1 VARGLITSV
10 VTVGCLALVL
20 AAEATA
26 TPIPSVTVNDE
37 AVVPPAQVTVVAG
50 EEVTFES
57 TSTAGVGAI
66 IETVWDLDDNG
77 IFGEDGEVGTSVA
90 RTFDD
95 AGTFNVSLRVTD
107 EDTVTTS
114 QATLLLS
121 IVVEEPPPRPPEAN
135 FNVSPLEPFALE
147 PATFTSTSTAFDG
160 ATIDADST
168 QWDFENDGT
177 IDASGLTVTHTFPL
191 ADSYSVRLV
200 VEDSR
205 GETAQIVRTPPLVV
219 SAPRSPVPAFTVS
232 PNTPTVGAA
241 ATFTS
246 TSSAIPGFP
255 ISTAWFID
263 GAPAGNGQAVTHTFS
278 SPGPHSVRLV
288 VDDERTLPPVEL
300 VQTVFVNAPP
310 VADFTAFPT
319 SPLVGEEVNLTSD
332 SSDDGGLA
340 EQLWDLDGDGA
351 FDDASGSRAKLMFT
365 APGNHTVS
373 LLVRDGHGAT
383 STVSKVIT
391 ARRSTLLQPI
401 TNQPGS
407 NSPPAKGNPG
417 PSAGLSQPVLRLIS
431 PFPVVRLTGSVVK
444 RGTRVRRLSVRAPA
458 GSKVFVRCRGRGCPV
473 KRAAKL
479 VTRRAV
485 RVRAF
490 ERLLRPGT
498 LLEVLV
504 RRGDQMGKYTSFRI
518 RPKRVPKRID
528 GCLPPSASRGVTCQA
543 D

>member
-1 VARGLITSV
+1 VTRGLITSV
-10 VTVGCLALVL
+10 VTVGCLTLVL

-26 TPIPSVTVNDE
+26 APTAAFTVDPPS
-37 AVVPPAQVTVVAG
+37 PVVAG
-50 EEVTFES
+50 QQVTFNASSS
-57 TSTAGVGAI
+57 TSDGGQIVT
-66 IETVWDLDDNG
+66 IEWDLDGNG
-77 IFGEDGEVGTSVA
+77 TFEIVGPPDPTTTTVSS
-90 RTFDD
+90 TFAS
-95 AGTFNVSLRVTD
+95 AGTFDVTLRVTD
-107 EDTVTTS
+107 EVDGV
-114 QATLLLS
+114 QATDTATQQ
-121 IVVEEPPPRPPEAN
+121 IVVEEPPPVAN
-135 FNVSPLEPFALE
+135 FNVSPAQPFALE
-147 PATFTSTSTAFDG
+147 PVTFTSTSTTVPG
-160 ATIDADST
+160 ATIADEDIG
-168 QWDFENDGT
+168 WDFDNNGT
-177 IDASGLTVTHTFPL
+177 VDATGPTVTHTFDP
-191 ADSYSVRLV
+191 AGSYSVRLV

-479 VTRRAV
+479 VTRSTV

>member
-1 VARGLITSV
+1 VTRGLITSV

-20 AAEATA
+20 AVEATA
-26 TPIPSVTVNDE
+26 APTPIFTVNGTLATGE
-37 AVVPPAQVTVVAG
+37 QIPVVAG
-50 EEVTFES
+50 EEVRFASNS
-57 TSTAGVGAI
+57 TGIGAI
-66 IETVWDLDDNG
+66 VNVWDLDGDVSTG
-77 IFGEDGEVGTSVA
+77 PEGFEASGTAVTH
-90 RTFDD
+90 TFPC
-95 AGTFNVSLRVTD
+95 AATPSTVNVRLRVTD
-107 EDTVTTS
+107 EDEDPLARTVTTPP
-114 QATLLLS
+114 QP
-121 IVVEEPPPRPPEAN
+121 IVVNPPTPPAAD
-135 FNVSPLEPFALE
+135 FSVSPTQPVPGAT
-147 PATFTSTSTAFDG
+147 ATFTSTASDVPGCPITS
-160 ATIDADST
+160 ID
-168 QWDFENDGT
+168 WDFGNDGT
-177 IDASGLTVTHTFPL
+177 FDASGP
-191 ADSYSVRLV
+191 
-200 VEDSR
+200 
-205 GETAQIVRTPPLVV
+205 TAAT
-219 SAPRSPVPAFTVS
+219 AFTSGSHRVHLRVQYS
-232 PNTPTVGAA
+232 GGL
-241 ATFTS
+241 
-246 TSSAIPGFP
+246 SADAFH
-255 ISTAWFID
+255 D
-263 GAPAGNGQAVTHTFS
+263 V
-278 SPGPHSVRLV
+278 L
-288 VDDERTLPPVEL
+288 
-300 VQTVFVNAPP
+300 VNAPP

-383 STVSKVIT
+383 SRVSKVIN

-407 NSPPAKGNPG
+407 NSPPAKGNPA
-417 PSAGLSQPVLRLIS
+417 PSAGISQPVLRLIS

-479 VTRRAV
+479 VKRSTV